1 MTISSI
7 PRINRAIK
15 SLRRGREIMGVLLK
29 YGFAETIR
37 DSGLARWA
45 RETLDMELFPA
56 PPSETTLSRNQRIR
70 QAIEDLGPTFIKI
83 GQILSTRPDL
93 LPIDLVDELK
103 KLQSDVAPVP
113 FEKMQHTL
121 VQEFGER
128 FSELFLT
135 VEPVPIGSAS
145 LAQTHRAK
153 LVTGETVVLKILRPG
168 IREQLDADI
177 AILHEIARLT
187 ESHLSNIGFSPLDV
201 CAEFTAELGRETDYL
216 REASS
221 TERLTAL
228 FLSDPDIQ
236 FPRIYR
242 HACTANVLT
251 QEYIDGTLISHCD
264 PQQLEPIVRRKTVE
278 NATRAVFKQCLEY
291 GFFHADPHP
300 GNILILGGGAICF
313 IDCGMT
319 GHLEE
324 RTSQDIARLCNG
336 IVKGDLDEIIE
347 VIRSLTSVDP
357 GITRSR
363 SFRNDL
369 WQLASRFQQGTLES
383 LNIGQLLSEF
393 FSLLRRY
400 RIRCPS
406 DLVYLIKA
414 LTTIEAVAVSLDPT
428 FDVIDYVYPYL
439 EQLIRRR
446 YSPKAVA
453 QRARRSIVGYLELI
467 EDLPAHL
474 RNLIEQLLNDRFQVH
489 LEHRGLHDLT
499 DTLTGVGKK
508 ISSALTLAA
517 LLVGS
522 SILILAD
529 NLRGGETTIASTIG
543 AIGYAISSAA
553 ALSSMIAFWRGK

>member
-1 MTISSI
+1 MTIPTI
-7 PRINRAIK
+7 PRINRAVK
-15 SLRRGREIMGVLLK
+15 SLRRGREIIGVLLK

-37 DSGLARWA
+37 DSGIARWA
-45 RETLDMELFPA
+45 KETLDMELFPA
-56 PPSETTLSRNQRIR
+56 PPGEIKLSRNQRIR
-70 QAIEDLGPTFIKI
+70 RAIEDLGPTFIKI

-93 LPIDLVDELK
+93 LPVDLVDELK

-113 FEKMQHTL
+113 FEKMQETL
-121 VQEFGER
+121 VQEFGDR
-128 FSELFLT
+128 LTQLFLT
-135 VEPVPIGSAS
+135 IEPQPIGSAS

-177 AILHEIARLT
+177 AILHEIARIT
-187 ESHLSNIGFSPLDV
+187 ESQFSNIGFSPLDV
-201 CAEFTAELGRETDYL
+201 CAEFTAELERETDYL
-216 REASS
+216 REATS
-221 TERLTAL
+221 TERLAAL
-228 FLSDPDIQ
+228 FLSDPGVQ

-251 QEYIDGTLISHCD
+251 QEYIDGTLVSHCD
-264 PQQLEPIVRRKTVE
+264 PQQLEPAIRRKTVE
-278 NATRAVFKQCLEY
+278 NATRAVFKQCLEF

-300 GNILILGGGAICF
+300 GNILILTGGTICF

-324 RTSQDIARLCNG
+324 RTSQDIAKLCNG

-347 VIRSLTSVDP
+347 VIRSLTGADP
-357 GITRSR
+357 AITRSR

-369 WQLASRFQQGTLES
+369 WQLVSRFQQGTLES
-383 LNIGQLLSEF
+383 LNVGELLSEF

-400 RIRCPS
+400 HIRCPS

-414 LTTIEAVAVSLDPT
+414 LTTIEAVAVALDPA
-428 FDVIDYVYPYL
+428 FDVIDYVHPYL

-446 YSPKAVA
+446 YGPQAVA
-453 QRARRSIVGYLELI
+453 QRARRSVAGYLELL
-467 EDLPAHL
+467 EDLPTHL
-474 RNLIEQLLNDRFQVH
+474 RTLIEQLLNDRFQVH

-499 DTLTGVGKK
+499 DTLTGIGKK
-508 ISSALTLAA
+508 VSSALTLAA

-529 NLRGGETTIASTIG
+529 NLRGGGPTAASAIG

-553 ALSSMIAFWRGK
+553 ALSSIIAFWRGK